1 MSSLSRGATTSFFC
15 REVDLTQR
23 PRVAVI
29 TIIET
34 DRSTPDTM
42 ETALERHAAAQG
54 PLAVQETASGSLDD
68 TNRANCVAARFEVG
82 RCSGTSTPPGG
93 HPVGS
98 APCPFGRHLATGCRC
113 GGRGTRV
120 RPRAP
125 GRRGA
130 VSRRR
135 QDLGHR
141 DADHRP
147 MPIVLDAGLLSPKP
161 TCCSWHG
168 CLAPLKVRDVLRAGI
183 FFRFQSSWKARQS
196 VLSHTPKV
204 VGKCSF

>member
-1 MSSLSRGATTSFFC
+1 MASFC
-15 REVDLTQR
+15 RGVDLTQR
-23 PRVAVI
+23 PRIAVI

-42 ETALERHAAAQG
+42 ETALERHAVAQG
-54 PLAVQETASGSLDD
+54 PLAVQETANG
-68 TNRANCVAARFEVG
+68 
-82 RCSGTSTPPGG
+82 STPPGG
-93 HPVGS
+93 HPVGA

-113 GGRGTRV
+113 RGRGTRV
-120 RPRAP
+120 RPLAP

-135 QDLGHR
+135 RDLGHR

-147 MPIVLDAGLLSPKP
+147 MPIALDAGLLGPKP

-168 CLAPLKVRDVLRAGI
+168 CLAPLRVRDVSLEQGSFSRSSPRGRPVKPSYHTHLR
-183 FFRFQSSWKARQS
+183 
-196 VLSHTPKV
+196 
-204 VGKCSF
+204 